1 MRSFRPVVL
10 GISHLSGG
18 HVIFERVH
26 REAQD
31 IVIMT
36 EVKALRVLLSV
47 VHHGYC
53 RHMIHHLSG
62 LSVKQIIPA
71 VAAPVPETQ
80 RDVTSHDMCPSVTTG
95 ETINNQLYKCG

>member
-1 MRSFRPVVL
+1 MQSAFIWSKSDFLEITFSAVVL
-10 GISHLSGG
+10 DISHLSSG
-18 HVIFERVH
+18 HVIFQRVH
-26 REAQD
+26 RKAQD

-47 VHHGYC
+47 IHHSYS

-62 LSVKQIIPA
+62 LSVKQVIPA

-80 RDVTSHDMCPSVTTG
+80 RETSRHMTCAH
-95 ETINNQLYKCG
+95 Q